1 MKRVLSYDQQTVA
14 SSNPAA
20 RFSHQFRYKRSAEI
34 VRRHLPDDGTLLDYG
49 AGQGRFLHAMKS
61 IHPHATLVG
70 FDAYVEPLFPG
81 LSYVGSMDEVG
92 ASSIDVVTAF
102 EVCEHLNDTQ
112 LNEFLRNAHRVLSE
126 TGVLILSVPIMFG
139 PIVVLKEASKM
150 VTHRRRCQYSLS
162 ELARVV
168 AGQPINRP
176 EDPQHTHKGFDFRKL
191 RRSIESQFSVENV
204 TWSPFPSL
212 PWVVNSQM
220 FLVAR
225 RQNRV

>member
-14 SSNPAA
+14 SSNLLV
-20 RFSHQFRYKRSAEI
+20 RFSHQFRYKRSTEI
-34 VRRHLPDDGTLLDYG
+34 VRRHLPDDGMLLDFG

-61 IHPHATLVG
+61 IRPRATLVG

-81 LSYVGSMDEVG
+81 LSYVGSVDEVG
-92 ASSIDVVTAF
+92 ASSMDVVTAF

-126 TGVLILSVPIMFG
+126 TGALIVSVPIMFG
-139 PIVVLKEASKM
+139 PIVLLKEASKM
-150 VTHRRRCQYSLS
+150 VAVRRRCQYSLS

-176 EDPQHTHKGFDFRKL
+176 EDRYSHKGFDFRKL

-225 RQNRV
+225 RRNRV